1 MKKILLIM
9 SISILI
15 SQDTTYISLPDAFI
29 NQWYYN
35 SDIDVNQDCNG
46 CMCPTGEPMFETQII
61 SYPNWLDT
69 AYVSFFPDTS
79 NYDYYYFGGSY
90 QLIVTGTPL
99 LEDIGNTS
107 LILHEYISY
116 DLWDGY
122 YENATWDFTDVYIIN
137 LSVEEECVDLSG
149 ISFPECGIE
158 IGFGYINGECQTM
171 YCSPIDGYGVDWS
184 NWIYNTIEECEEVC
198 GTNNL
203 ITLGDINFDG
213 NINVLDVVLLVSFIL
228 GELTDEYE
236 YIAADI
242 NEDSSIDVLDAVS
255 LIEIILHS
263 QLPNECYIIPEAGV
277 CLGYCP
283 TYYYNQITNECEE
296 FITGCCGVDA
306 FNTLQECQNT
316 CE

>member
-1 MKKILLIM
+1 M
-9 SISILI
+9 SISTLI

-35 SDIDVNQDCNG
+35 SDIDVNQYCNG
-46 CMCPTGEPMFETQII
+46 CMCPTGEPMFETQIV

-69 AYVSFFPDTS
+69 AYISFFPDTS
-79 NYDYYYFGGSY
+79 NYDYYYFGGLY

-99 LEDIGNTS
+99 LEDIGNTN

-137 LSVEEECVDLSG
+137 LSVEEECADLSG

-158 IGFGYINGECQTM
+158 IGFGYIDGECQTM

-184 NWIYNTIEECEEVC
+184 NWIYNTIEECGEVC
-198 GTNNL
+198 GTNNP

-213 NINVLDVVLLVSFIL
+213 DINVLDVVLLVSFIL
-228 GELTDEYE
+228 GDPTDEYE
-236 YIAADI
+236 HMAADI
-242 NEDSSIDVLDAVS
+242 NGDSSIDVLDAVL
-255 LIEIILHS
+255 LIEMILNP
-263 QLPNECYIIPEAGV
+263 QLPNECYIVPEVGP
-277 CLGYCP
+277 CDGICP
-283 TYYYNQITNECEE
+283 TYYYNQNTNECEE
-296 FITGCCGVDA
+296 FITSCCGVEA

-316 CE
+316 CGN

>member
-1 MKKILLIM
+1 M

-46 CMCPTGEPMFETQII
+46 CMCPTGEPMFETQIV

-137 LSVEEECVDLSG
+137 LSVEEECDDLSG
-149 ISFPECGIE
+149 ISFPECGTE
-158 IGFGYINGECQTM
+158 IGFGYIDGECQTM

-198 GTNNL
+198 GTNNP

-213 NINVLDVVLLVSFIL
+213 DINVLDVVLLVSFIL
-228 GELTDEYE
+228 GEPTDEYE
-236 YIAADI
+236 YVAADI
-242 NEDSSIDVLDAVS
+242 NYDGDVNVLDVIQ
-255 LIEIILHS
+255 LIIIILDLEP
-263 QLPNECYIIPEAGV
+263 LPEVCFIVPEVGP
-277 CLGYCP
+277 CDGMCP
-283 TYYYNQITNECEE
+283 TYFFNQESNQCEE
-296 FITGCCGVDA
+296 FITGCCGVEA
-306 FNTLQECQNT
+306 FNTMEDCINS